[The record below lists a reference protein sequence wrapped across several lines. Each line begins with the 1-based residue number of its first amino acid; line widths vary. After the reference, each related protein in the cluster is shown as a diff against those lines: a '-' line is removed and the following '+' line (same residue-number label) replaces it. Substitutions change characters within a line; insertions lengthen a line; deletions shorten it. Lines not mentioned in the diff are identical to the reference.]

1 MFNPLLLNVVRS
13 DISNGLIFLNFM
25 WQINS
30 IPVFFFLYFIL
41 VWFLFNLFAL
51 EGSSLLAMARR
62 KIKTSGTRGSGRNI
76 VFSSQLFFD
85 KKKEFFK
92 WLNVSYYGFI

>member
-1 MFNPLLLNVVRS
+1 MFSPLFLNVVGS
-13 DISNGLIFLNFM
+13 DISNGSIFLNFM
-25 WQINS
+25 WQFNS

-76 VFSSQLFFD
+76 LFQASCFLT
-85 KKKEFFK
+85 KKRIFQMIER
-92 WLNVSYYGFI
+92 